1 MTRLVEASRWV
12 FFDVLATSAAAGA
25 AVAMALRE
33 QLPAATIRSAP
44 GSAPSDDERLPHL
57 LHCRGAFAGATA
69 AQTRDTIGAALR
81 ALDLLAGAGGEP
93 RALVLFREDETDTTA
108 RAA

>member
-12 FFDVLATSAAAGA
+12 FFDVLATSAATGA
-25 AVAMALRE
+25 HVAMALRE

-44 GSAPSDDERLPHL
+44 GSVPSDDERLPHL

-69 AQTRDTIGAALR
+69 AQARDSIGAALR
-81 ALDLLAGAGGEP
+81 TLEVLADTGGQA
-93 RALVLFREDETDTTA
+93 RALVLFHEDETDTTV

>member
-12 FFDVLATSAAAGA
+12 FFDVLASSAATGA
-25 AVAMALRE
+25 HVAMALRE
-33 QLPAATIRSAP
+33 QLPTATIRSAP
-44 GSAPSDDERLPHL
+44 GSASSDDELRPHL

-69 AQTRDTIGAALR
+69 AQTRESIAAALGQ
-81 ALDLLAGAGGEP
+81 LDVLAGTGAQA
-93 RALVLFREDETDTTA
+93 RALVLFHEDESDRTV